1 MDGCMMDFPLTVTH
15 VIDRMLAVFP
25 DVEVVTRR
33 PDRSLVRQSYA
44 TTHRRA
50 AQLVAALR
58 RLGLA
63 PGDRVAT
70 LAWNHH
76 QHLEIYL
83 GVPAA
88 GAVVHTLNLRLH
100 PAELAYIANHAK
112 DRFLVV
118 DRSLLPLL
126 EKFRAELTTVERVL
140 VVPDVPG
147 DLPPGALDY
156 EELLAQ
162 EDVATPRPWEG
173 STSGFVRPEENAAA
187 MICYTS
193 GTTGHPKGVVYSHR
207 STILHAL
214 VGSTRDAIGLGA
226 NDCVL
231 PVVPMFHAAAWGM
244 PYMAVLNGSKIVM
257 PGPHLDPESLLELMD
272 REGVSV
278 AAGVPTIWNGILAK
292 LDAEPKRW
300 DLTRMRTMVIGGSA
314 APPAMIDGFRERHGL
329 TVTHAWGMTE
339 TNPLGTVAQITPG
352 VRAKGDLAVA
362 AARTSQGVPV
372 PFVETRHVDDADR
385 PLAWDGKT
393 MGELH
398 VRGPWVA
405 RSYLGGDGPD
415 RFTSDGWF
423 RTGDIVT
430 IDSSGYVRITDRSKD
445 VVKSGGEWISSVALE
460 NALMAHPAVLEA
472 AVFAARH
479 PKWDERPV
487 AAIVFRP
494 GKRATDEEL
503 NAMLLESFP
512 KYWAIDK
519 FIKVPE
525 VPRNST
531 GKFLKTKLRELYGD
545 VLLEG

>member
-1 MDGCMMDFPLTVTH
+1 MNGCMMDFPLTITH
-15 VIDRMLAVFP
+15 LLDRMLAVFP

-44 TTHRRA
+44 ATHRRA
-50 AQLVAALR
+50 LQLVGALR
-58 RLGLA
+58 KLGLE

-70 LAWNHH
+70 LCWNHH
-76 QHLEIYL
+76 QHLEVYL

-100 PAELAYIANHAK
+100 PTELAYIANHAK

-126 EKFRAELTTVERVL
+126 DKFRAELTTVEHVL
-140 VVPDVPG
+140 VVPDAPG
-147 DLPPGALDY
+147 ELPSGALDY
-156 EELLAQ
+156 EALLAS
-162 EDVATPRPWEG
+162 EEVATPRPWDG
-173 STSGFVRPEENAAA
+173 TSVGLVRPDENAAA

-207 STILHAL
+207 STVLHAL

-244 PYMAVLNGSKIVM
+244 PFMAVLSGAKIVM
-257 PGPHLDPESLLELMD
+257 PGPHLDPESVLELMAQ
-272 REGVSV
+272 EAVSV

-300 DLTRMRTMVIGGSA
+300 DLARVRTMVIGGSA

-339 TNPLGTVAQITPG
+339 TNPLGTVAHVTPRVLARG
-352 VRAKGDLAVA
+352 AEAVA
-362 AARTSQGVPV
+362 AARASQGVPV

-385 PLAWDGKT
+385 VLPWDGKT
-393 MGELH
+393 MGELQ

-430 IDSSGYVRITDRSKD
+430 IDSAGYVRITDRSKD

-487 AAIVFRP
+487 AAIVFRQ
-494 GKRATDEEL
+494 GRRATDEEL

-519 FIKVPE
+519 FIEVAE

-545 VLLEG
+545 VLVGS

>member
-1 MDGCMMDFPLTVTH
+1 MDGCMMDYSLTITH
-15 VIDRMLAVFP
+15 LLDRMLAIFP
-25 DVEVVTRR
+25 DVEVVARR
-33 PDRSLVRQSYA
+33 PDRSIVRQSFA

-50 AQLVAALR
+50 TQLVAALR

-63 PGDRVAT
+63 AGDRVAT
-70 LAWNHH
+70 LSWNHH
-76 QHLEIYL
+76 QHLEVYL

-100 PAELAYIANHAK
+100 PSELVYIANHAK
-112 DRFLVV
+112 DRFLIV

-126 EKFRAELTTVERVL
+126 EKFRAELETVAHVI
-140 VVPDVPG
+140 VIPDAPG
-147 DLPPGALDY
+147 ELPPGALDY
-156 EELLAQ
+156 EEILAR
-162 EDVATPRPWEG
+162 EEVGTSLPWE
-173 STSGFVRPEENAAA
+173 STSVGLVRPHENAAA

-193 GTTGHPKGVVYSHR
+193 GTTGHPKGVVFSHR

-214 VGSTRDAIGLGA
+214 VGSMRDAIGLGSG
-226 NDCVL
+226 DTVL
-231 PVVPMFHAAAWGM
+231 PVVPMFHAAAWGL

-257 PGPHLDPESLLELMD
+257 PGPHLDPESILELVD

-300 DLTRMRTMVIGGSA
+300 NLTTVRTMVIGGAA

-329 TVTHAWGMTE
+329 TITHAWGMTE
-339 TNPLGTVAQITPG
+339 TNPLGTIALVTPG
-352 VRAKGDLAVA
+352 VAARGSEAVA
-362 AARTSQGVPV
+362 AARASQGIPV

-385 PLAWDGKT
+385 VLPWDGKS

-405 RSYLGGDGPD
+405 QSYFGGDGPD

-430 IDSSGYVRITDRSKD
+430 IDASGYVRITDRSKD

-460 NALMAHPAVLEA
+460 NALMAHPAILEA

-487 AAIVFRP
+487 AAVVFRP

-503 NAMLLESFP
+503 NAMLLQSFP

-519 FIKVPE
+519 FIEVPE

-545 VLLEG
+545 VLLGS